1 MTALPP
7 SSAPGPDPAT
17 LPIATDLEERER
29 TKRPALFRGLMV
41 SGVGAVV
48 VALIMG
54 VLGAS
59 LEWVLAAVQM
69 CVLGGITHAIAR
81 RLEYFDG
88 DPDTYT
94 LVMAGFSMKLWGSL
108 MRMLLTTVFY
118 SGVADATEYHEWG
131 KWLAPQYRRL
141 DFSGDVGA
149 FSGTGFLRSLTGF
162 LYAIVG
168 PSKPGAYMVF
178 GWLAFI
184 GAVLLWRAFK
194 RTVPEGSHRRY
205 AYLLFFLPSMIYWP
219 SALGKDAFAVF
230 CMGLISYGV
239 ARFMTRGWVFGLPI
253 TALGLLGVVLLRPHI
268 ALVTFVG
275 MVLAAAL
282 GKSRNPT
289 ARTPIARTVVFGLLF
304 LVGTVVIGQTEQFF
318 GVSSLTQE
326 TVNATLANAE
336 GRTLEAGSSFTPV
349 SVTDNPA
356 NFPLAAATV
365 LFRPF
370 PFEVGNAQSVLTA
383 GEGVFIMW
391 LVWRSR
397 RRLANLWH
405 EMRYSPYVSYCM
417 GIVLSFIYAFSA
429 FSNFGILAR
438 QRVQVMPFFLVL
450 LCIPERERRVKADFV
465 PLEPSTLATPVPGPY
480 TEEAVP
486 DPYAAHRDEQR
497 AIDDPYARFPDL
509 MEPRRSR
516 WRRG

>member
-1 MTALPP
+1 MTSLPP
-7 SSAPGPDPAT
+7 ASQPGPDPAS

-29 TKRPALFRGLMV
+29 TKRPALFRGLML
-41 SGVGAVV
+41 SGAGAVL
-48 VALIMG
+48 VALVMAA
-54 VLGAS
+54 LNAS

-69 CVLGGITHAIAR
+69 CILGGVTHAIAR

-94 LVMAGFSMKLWGSL
+94 LVMAGFSIKLWGSL
-108 MRMLLTTVFY
+108 MRMLLTTIFY
-118 SGVADATEYHEWG
+118 SGVADATEYDAWG
-131 KWLAPQYRRL
+131 KWLAPQYRHL
-141 DFSGDVGA
+141 DFSGDIGA
-149 FSGTGFLRSLTGF
+149 VSGTGFMRGVTGF
-162 LYAIVG
+162 IYAFMG
-168 PSKPGAYMVF
+168 SSKPGAYMIF

-219 SALGKDAFAVF
+219 SALGKDAFSLF
-230 CMGLISYGV
+230 CLGLISYGV
-239 ARFMTRGWVFGLPI
+239 ARVMTRGWILGLPI
-253 TALGLLGVVLLRPHI
+253 AAAGLLGVVYLRPHI

-282 GKSRNPT
+282 GKSRNPS
-289 ARTPIARTVVFGLLF
+289 ARTPIARTLVFGILF
-304 LVGTVVIGQTEQFF
+304 VVGTIVIGQTQQFF

-349 SVTDNPA
+349 SVTNNPA

-370 PFEVGNAQSVLTA
+370 PFEVGNAQSLLTA
-383 GEGVFIMW
+383 GEGVFLMW

-417 GIVLSFIYAFSA
+417 GIVLAFIYAFSA

-438 QRVQVMPFFLVL
+438 QRIQVMPFFLVF
-450 LCIPERERRVKADFV
+450 LCLPERERKQKVDFA
-465 PLEPSTLATPVPGPY
+465 PLEPTALVTPVDGPY

-486 DPYAAHRDEQR
+486 DPYAAHREQQR
-497 AIDDPYARFPDL
+497 AIDDPYSRFPDL

>member
-1 MTALPP
+1 MTSLPP
-7 SSAPGPDPAT
+7 ASAPGPDPAT

-29 TKRPALFRGLMV
+29 TRRPGLFRGLMI

-48 VALIMG
+48 VALVMAA
-54 VLGAS
+54 LGAS
-59 LEWVLAAVQM
+59 IEWVVAAVQM
-69 CVLGGITHAIAR
+69 CILGGITHAIAR

-94 LVMAGFSMKLWGSL
+94 LVMAGFSIKLWGCL

-131 KWLAPQYRRL
+131 KWLAPKYRTL
-141 DFSGDVGA
+141 DFSADVGA
-149 FSGTGFLRSLTGF
+149 FSGTGFLRSVTGF
-162 LYAIVG
+162 VYAFMG

-178 GWLAFI
+178 GWFAFI

-219 SALGKDAFAVF
+219 SALGKDSFSVL
-230 CMGLISYGV
+230 CLGLISYGV
-239 ARFMTRGWVFGLPI
+239 ARVMTRGWILGLPI
-253 TALGLLGVVLLRPHI
+253 SALGLLGVVLLRPHI

-282 GKSRNPT
+282 GKSRSPS
-289 ARTPIARTVVFGLLF
+289 ARTPIARAVVFGLLF

-336 GRTLEAGSSFTPV
+336 GRTLEAGSSFEAV

-365 LFRPF
+365 LLRPF
-370 PFEVGNAQSVLTA
+370 PFEVANVQSLLSA
-383 GEGVFIMW
+383 SEGVFIMW

-405 EMRYSPYVSYCM
+405 ELRYSPYVSYCL
-417 GIVLSFIYAFSA
+417 GIVLSFIYAFSS

-438 QRVQVMPFFLVL
+438 QRVQVMPFFLVM
-450 LCIPERERRVKADFV
+450 LCIPERERKAKVAFV
-465 PLEPSTLATPVPGPY
+465 PLEPTALATPAPAPY
-480 TEEAVP
+480 VEEAVP
-486 DPYAAHRDEQR
+486 DPYAAHREEQR
-497 AIDDPYARFPDL
+497 AVDDPYARFPDL